1 MGMYDFPTDDHFWE
15 MIAYCTGTGG
25 SCLIIG
31 SAAGVA
37 VMGLEN
43 ISFSWYLKN
52 ISWLAFV
59 GYIAG
64 FLIYNLQN
72 FIIT

>member
-1 MGMYDFPTDDHFWE
+1 MYDFPTDDDFWQ
-15 MIAYCTGTGG
+15 MIAYATGTGG
-25 SCLIIG
+25 SVLIIG

-37 VMGLEN
+37 VMGIEN
-43 ISFSWYLKN
+43 ISFSWYFKN

-64 FLIYNLQN
+64 FLIYYIQNL
-72 FIIT
+72 IIT